1 MENTNSSE
9 ESPETRSIGQ
19 LATSLASTIQGLDS
33 YHQNLN
39 STNQP
44 NVVVVAPTSKQK
56 FPGYW
61 QSCVVAIDE
70 RVWNQAQGFLDD
82 SNLVLVRR

>member
-19 LATSLASTIQGLDS
+19 LATSLASTIQGLE
-33 YHQNLN
+33 NLK